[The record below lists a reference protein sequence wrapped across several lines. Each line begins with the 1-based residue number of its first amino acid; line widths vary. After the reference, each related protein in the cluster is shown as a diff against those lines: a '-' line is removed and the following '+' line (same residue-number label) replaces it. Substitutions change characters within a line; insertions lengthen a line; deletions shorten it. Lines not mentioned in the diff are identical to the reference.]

1 MAIKIKQGITVRS
14 FWEKPRSKFSSFK
27 QVHNWLK
34 ETRKK
39 NKAFSSKWVSFNRPG
54 DRKKQL
60 NCWCLPSST
69 IMASKIYF
77 LDLFGYIR
85 QTKHDTFYLTWISFP
100 SSRYKWEETGQIK
113 KYTKWPIYPPLGAT
127 THASTT
133 LCAIIAASWSSLL
146 VQSRAIRW
154 NLQRGKTT
162 WSGRTPA
169 MVANNGSFLLT

>member
-1 MAIKIKQGITVRS
+1 MAIKIKEGITVRS
-14 FWEKPRSKFSSFK
+14 FWEKPRSKLSSFK

-39 NKAFSSKWVSFNRPG
+39 NKAFSSKWVSLNRPG

-60 NCWCLPSST
+60 NCWCLPFST

-85 QTKHDTFYLTWISFP
+85 QTKHDTFYLTWFFFP

-113 KYTKWPIYPPLGAT
+113 KYTKWPIYPPLVLQLTPPPRFAP
-127 THASTT
+127 
-133 LCAIIAASWSSLL
+133 SSQLPDPRCW
-146 VQSRAIRW
+146 SRAALFGETCSVEKRPGLEGPRQTCLIHHG
-154 NLQRGKTT
+154 GK
-162 WSGRTPA
+162 
-169 MVANNGSFLLT
+169 